1 MKHDVFSKCEISNQY
16 WNFTTSKKRMGGG
29 ECVAERAPED
39 KGGWTGWGAHKEYE
53 E

>member
-1 MKHDVFSKCEISNQY
+1 MKHDIFSKCEISNQY
-16 WNFTTSKKRMGGG
+16 WNITTIKKRWEG